1 MTVKN
6 AKKIVFRSIG
16 ITPFGLKR
24 KYSRSGSIICY
35 DFIHN
40 RVIAIEKRG
49 SKPRLWERMI
59 ERYFPEYY
67 FKNIAKV
74 FSFPI
79 VKIANA
85 SRG

>member
-1 MTVKN
+1 MSV
-6 AKKIVFRSIG
+6 KIVSHPIG
-16 ITPFGLKR
+16 TTTDGIKL
-24 KYSRSGSIICY
+24 KYSRSGKIICY
-35 DFIHN
+35 DFINN
-40 RVIAIEKRG
+40 RIIAIEKRG

-59 ERYFPEYY
+59 ERFFPEYY

-85 SRG
+85 